1 MWRESDALFTESREV
16 PKKASVGV
24 AVLTRADKCFL
35 AALAL
40 FTVTIIAHFISR
52 DVHRQWDEC
61 QTTIPL
67 AKHQYCVNITNVLQ
81 QRRRDANHPSR

>member
-1 MWRESDALFTESREV
+1 MWRESDALFTESREL
-16 PKKASVGV
+16 PQKSSV

-67 AKHQYCVNITNVLQ
+67 AKHQYCVNITKVLEH
-81 QRRRDANHPSR
+81 RRRDATNPSR